1 MLTSCVMSWPHQFL
15 CKKETWKNP
24 NNRWKAVELPNIDRE
39 RESLCIAWTTRRVS
53 MNFSGKMW
61 LIIIAKVCKS
71 QGFTLSL
78 EDKFLERLQGG
89 GGRGQTDRPR
99 LFRVKKSVPS
109 SVFNKLELTQI
120 LLSFKTSYCNLK
132 IRGLGKTPCEAL
144 LSLLIFVFEKF
155 HFNRN
160 CSTFLLLKEM
170 FFNITQDSKW
180 T

>member
-1 MLTSCVMSWPHQFL
+1 
-15 CKKETWKNP
+15 
-24 NNRWKAVELPNIDRE
+24 
-39 RESLCIAWTTRRVS
+39 

-78 EDKFLERLQGG
+78 EGKFLKRLQGGG

-109 SVFNKLELTQI
+109 SVFNELELTQI

-132 IRGLGKTPCEAL
+132 IRGLVKTPCEAL

>member
-61 LIIIAKVCKS
+61 LIIIAKVCKC

-89 GGRGQTDRPR
+89 GGAGVKQTAPD
-99 LFRVKKSVPS
+99 F
-109 SVFNKLELTQI
+109 LELKNPSPAQF
-120 LLSFKTSYCNLK
+120 LTSLNSHRYYWVLK
-132 IRGLGKTPCEAL
+132 
-144 LSLLIFVFEKF
+144 LLIVTWKSEAWVK
-155 HFNRN
+155 HRARLY
-160 CSTFLLLKEM
+160 SLY
-170 FFNITQDSKW
+170 
-180 T
+180 